1 MTLVLLVGVK
11 RTEKNIGSLEILGEV
26 IGDKVVMSDS
36 SEVLIILVLNQLAL
50 GQPLLILGQKILE
63 MKQNQNSKTLFQRNF

>member
-1 MTLVLLVGVK
+1 VLLVGVN

-36 SEVLIILVLNQLAL
+36 SEVLTILVLNRLAL
-50 GQPLLILGQKILE
+50 GQLHLILGQKILE
-63 MKQNQNSKTLFQRNF
+63 MKQNQNLKTQFQRNF